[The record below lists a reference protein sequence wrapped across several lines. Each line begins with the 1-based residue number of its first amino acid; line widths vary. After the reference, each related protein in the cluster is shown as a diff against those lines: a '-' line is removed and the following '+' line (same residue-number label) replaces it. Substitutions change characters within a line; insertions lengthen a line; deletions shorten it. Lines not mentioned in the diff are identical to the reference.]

1 MSLYDNVR
9 SAARAGTSYRI
20 NRPRNCFSVQLRE
33 TVEKARG
40 FLDTDEYSRT
50 GKLLSRQT
58 SLETRTNSDYRF
70 KFKFKLEQEQYTLLA
85 NFWLDKLYIL
95 NDITLRWWENS
106 AGFFFKRISFLNF
119 PLLVNLRYK
128 IHCYYLTIY
137 SFCLYRIF
145 HFCY

>member
-20 NRPRNCFSVQLRE
+20 NRPRNCFSVQPRE

-50 GKLLSRQT
+50 GKLLSRET

-95 NDITLRWWENS
+95 NDITLSWSENS
-106 AGFFFKRISFLNF
+106 AGFFFKKSAFLTF
-119 PLLVNLRYK
+119 
-128 IHCYYLTIY
+128 
-137 SFCLYRIF
+137 LY
-145 HFCY
+145 